1 MTFTLSRQEYD
12 AFTTLDFWLFV
23 QRVGAE
29 LLGTPIQDNWH
40 IQKLCGEL
48 DRVRSARGIKLAIA
62 LPPRSLKSIIASVAL
77 PAWLLRDNP
86 RCEVVCVSYGFELAD
101 QLSADCRRIML
112 TPWYARLFPN
122 TRLDKKAIGH
132 LATTAGGKRY
142 ATSVGGPLIG
152 MGADV
157 FIVDDPM
164 KPDEALSD
172 IERHRVNNW
181 ARHTLFSRLNDK
193 QDGSIILVQQ
203 RLHEDDMIG
212 HVQSIAGFELLSFP
226 AIAQDDEVH
235 TIRTPFGQLTH
246 RRKAGEA
253 LHHER
258 EPLAVLA
265 QQRILLGTEFFSAQY
280 LQSPT
285 PPGGGVVK
293 QAWFNRYDLTGK
305 SVFVRIIQS
314 WDCAAK
320 AGQLSD
326 YSVCTT
332 WGITEAKEMYLLHVF
347 RARLEYPELKK
358 KFRQLAQEFLAGVVV
373 VEDTSAGEQLIQEMR
388 REGFAHVVPVKPK
401 GDKVMRMAAQ
411 TPMIEAGRVFIP
423 YDAPWLDDFL
433 HELMMFPKGRFD
445 DQVDSTSQALAYIGI
460 PTTLDNWM
468 EYAQLE
474 IQRQNGGSLESLPV
488 TFDHPVRGFGVRSC
502 TGRTILR
509 SEDGFYHCSRS
520 EWDSIRGSRGIV
532 LISDADW

>member
-77 PAWLLRDNP
+77 PAWLLGDNP

-212 HVQSIAGFELLSFP
+212 HVQ
-226 AIAQDDEVH
+226 
-235 TIRTPFGQLTH
+235 R
-246 RRKAGEA
+246 
-253 LHHER
+253 
-258 EPLAVLA
+258 
-265 QQRILLGTEFFSAQY
+265 
-280 LQSPT
+280 
-285 PPGGGVVK
+285 
-293 QAWFNRYDLTGK
+293 
-305 SVFVRIIQS
+305 
-314 WDCAAK
+314 
-320 AGQLSD
+320 
-326 YSVCTT
+326 
-332 WGITEAKEMYLLHVF
+332 
-347 RARLEYPELKK
+347 
-358 KFRQLAQEFLAGVVV
+358 
-373 VEDTSAGEQLIQEMR
+373 
-388 REGFAHVVPVKPK
+388 
-401 GDKVMRMAAQ
+401 
-411 TPMIEAGRVFIP
+411 
-423 YDAPWLDDFL
+423 
-433 HELMMFPKGRFD
+433 
-445 DQVDSTSQALAYIGI
+445 
-460 PTTLDNWM
+460 
-468 EYAQLE
+468 
-474 IQRQNGGSLESLPV
+474 
-488 TFDHPVRGFGVRSC
+488 
-502 TGRTILR
+502 
-509 SEDGFYHCSRS
+509 
-520 EWDSIRGSRGIV
+520 IRG
-532 LISDADW
+532 L